1 MKKFGV
7 MTALVVLSFIL
18 QTSLFN
24 FFNIFGTIP
33 NVSLILTVIFAMMSN
48 GITGGIIG
56 IMTGVMYDAML
67 YNIFGIY
74 TLVYFVIG
82 AVVGSYSDSM
92 MRENYVA
99 YCAVTVISTVV
110 MHFLLYLVLFF
121 LRYSVDNA
129 VFIMRSILLE
139 AAMNTVLAVFILKF
153 ILFIFDRLNVK

>member
-1 MKKFGV
+1 MRKFGI
-7 MTALVVLSFIL
+7 MTVFVVLSFIL

-33 NVSLILTVIFAMMSN
+33 NVSLILIVVFAMMSN
-48 GITGGIIG
+48 GIAGGIIG
-56 IMTGVMYDAML
+56 IVTGVMYDAML
-67 YNIFGIY
+67 YNVFGIY

-99 YCAVTVISTVV
+99 YCAVTGISTVV
-110 MHFLLYLVLFF
+110 MHLILYLVLFF

-139 AAMNTVLAVFILKF
+139 AAMNTVLAVFVLKF
-153 ILFIFDRLNVK
+153 IIFIFDRLNVK

>member
-67 YNIFGIY
+67 YNVFGIY

-99 YCAVTVISTVV
+99 YCAVTGISTIV

-139 AAMNTVLAVFILKF
+139 AAMNTVLAVFVLKF
-153 ILFIFDRLNVK
+153 IIFIFDRLNVK